1 MIVMMA
7 LPILGLL
14 LFYWLPI
21 RMALPLYLFL
31 FFVSALMY
39 YGMFTVMGRKRRVRT
54 GFEEMIGK
62 DAVVFE
68 DINPEGKIRTD
79 DELWD
84 ARAQKGVL
92 LKGERVRIVGHEG
105 LTLIVDPLPEKE
117 NGLPG

>member
-1 MIVMMA
+1 MMIVMMA

-14 LFYWLPI
+14 LFYWFSFRI
-21 RMALPLYLFL
+21 ALPLYLFL

-68 DINPEGKIRTD
+68 DINPDFPPPERATAEEGRPSGCAAVVCRHPSPCSCT
-79 DELWD
+79 
-84 ARAQKGVL
+84 GHP
-92 LKGERVRIVGHEG
+92 GEGA
-105 LTLIVDPLPEKE
+105 
-117 NGLPG
+117 